1 MQRAESG
8 EILFDFRDKAD
19 RQEAF
24 AMLMEHPAAA
34 EYLEHYSPIEAKDEH
49 AHLIAEALDTMW
61 PDDNCLTTVAKMAIA
76 LKALMRSEAIKM
88 SSDDDGEILP
98 EPAAPAPDPTPRDR
112 NGKPLT
118 QVQLEWSEMN
128 RFANESSMDAVN
140 QRKHVDPKF
149 KAFIATRLR
158 QEMSSEPVETAANL
172 NANRTPQTRGTSVD
186 VQAFATRYRTMSV
199 ADVKKELSA
208 GMNPLGPAAA
218 AESNR
223 LFEAAC
229 AAGLI

>member
-98 EPAAPAPDPTPRDR
+98 EPAAPVVDDRPRTKTGALMTPAQI
-112 NGKPLT
+112 K
-118 QVQLEWSEMN
+118 WSEFRKFSETASMSEIN
-128 RFANESSMDAVN
+128 LRKKSDPEFAAYVRKSMEA
-140 QRKHVDPKF
+140 
-149 KAFIATRLR
+149 
-158 QEMSSEPVETAANL
+158 EMSSEPVETAENL
-172 NANRTPQTRGTSVD
+172 NANRTPQTRGTSAD
-186 VQAFATRYRTMSV
+186 VQAFATWYRT
-199 ADVKKELSA
+199 APATEVKKKLSP
-208 GMNPLGPAAA
+208 GMNPDGPAAA
-218 AESNR
+218 KEANR
-223 LFEAAC
+223 LFDAAC
-229 AAGLI
+229 AASLL